1 MNKTHLDVPSK
12 FAERMQVA
20 LAVIFFVGI
29 ALSLPPSW
37 THLGYALA
45 GSLFFVILW
54 FWLRRIRL
62 SAQFRADYPGYTSS
76 QSR

>member
-1 MNKTHLDVPSK
+1 MNKKHLDVPSK

-37 THLGYALA
+37 THLGDALA
-45 GSLFFVILW
+45 GSLIFVVLW
-54 FWLRRIRL
+54 FWLRRVRL
-62 SAQFRADYPGYTSS
+62 SAQFRADNPGYTSS
-76 QSR
+76 RNR